1 MGARGI
7 IWFANKTSKDLG
19 NFSMMGRMGRMFS
32 LIKRLFL
39 LLACSV
45 GLLSADSVP
54 EALSETKAWTFPS
67 ARPPLLP
74 QPRDVSW
81 KQASSTIKAVTVS
94 LPHDV
99 FDANRLAHF
108 SKEAKELFAARGVD
122 SLPQGGTGYALRF
135 VLSRDAWFS
144 DKAEGYRL
152 ISQADGATVE
162 ASGAKGFYYGLHTL
176 AQLTT
181 RHGGSAC
188 IAHAE
193 IKDWPAFP
201 IRGTMNDT
209 GRNYMPLSMLKE
221 LADVLARYKM
231 NVYHWHLTDN
241 HGWRLESKV
250 HPQVND
256 PASFDRMPGKYYT
269 QAEFKEFVEY
279 CRVRNITV
287 IPELDMPGH
296 TASFR
301 RAFQV
306 EKMDDPKVTNILCD
320 LIRELASLASPE
332 VMPYIHIGT
341 DEARGHEKVS
351 AATLAQYFTTI
362 RECQRRAIRWNPGM
376 NGDPTAIQQT
386 WTNRTRPPV
395 SGGEYIDSQEN
406 YLNHFDPFEMVS
418 TLFFRKNCPHTRSKG
433 LGGILCSWPD
443 MPMKDP
449 RQHFSQTPHFAG
461 LVAYSEALWTN
472 ARDKDWIEFYSNLP
486 PQGHEQLAVFRE
498 FENRFLAH
506 RDLYFQGKEFPYVKQ
521 TDIVWQTLG
530 PIPHGGN
537 PQSDFGVR
545 AGDERAS
552 IEIEG
557 KSYAWSDE
565 IRTGATLM
573 FRHYTDQPTF
583 ANPTWGKQI
592 VANSTY
598 FARTYIHSDR
608 EQSVPFWISAQ
619 WWELSNFQAG
629 INQPGEW
636 HFSRPVFLV
645 NGGKIEAPRW
655 TVPNRKADYHSK
667 DSFVDENYHF
677 RAPTMIPLRKGWN
690 EVLIKSPHVKG
701 MRRWMFTFVPI
712 QSEPGQPL
720 AVVREYP
727 GLRFAVKPE

>member
-1 MGARGI
+1 MFRFI
-7 IWFANKTSKDLG
+7 SCCWF
-19 NFSMMGRMGRMFS
+19 
-32 LIKRLFL
+32 
-39 LLACSV
+39 LLACGV
-45 GLLSADSVP
+45 GVSWADSLPSVVP
-54 EALSETKAWTFPS
+54 SMRVWTFS
-67 ARPPLLP
+67 SESPPLLP
-74 QPRDVSW
+74 LPRELAW
-81 KQASSTIKAVTVS
+81 QNASSEIKAVTIA
-94 LPHDV
+94 LPPDA
-99 FDANRLAHF
+99 FDAARLAHIAQ
-108 SKEAKELFAARGVD
+108 EAKDLFAARGVD
-122 SLPQGGTGYALRF
+122 CRPQGQAGYALRF

-144 DKAEGYRL
+144 DKPEGYRL

-162 ASGAKGFYYGLHTL
+162 ASGVKGLYYGLHIL

-181 RHGGSAC
+181 KQAGNAR
-188 IAHAE
+188 IAHVR

-209 GRNYMPLSMLKE
+209 GRNYMPLAMLKE

-241 HGWRLESKV
+241 HGWRLESKM

-256 PASFDRMPGKYYT
+256 PTSFDRMPGKYYT

-301 RAFQV
+301 RALKL
-306 EKMDDPKVTNILCD
+306 EKMDDPQVTKILCD

-362 RECQRRAIRWNPGM
+362 RDCQRRAIRWNPGM
-376 NGDPTAIQQT
+376 NGDPSAIQQT

-406 YLNHFDPFEMVS
+406 YLNHFDPFEMVN

-461 LVAYSEALWTN
+461 VVAYSEALWTN
-472 ARDKDWIEFYSNLP
+472 AREKDWIEFYSNLP

-521 TDIVWQTLG
+521 SDIVWQTLG
-530 PIPHGGN
+530 PIPHGGK
-537 PQSDFGVR
+537 PESDFGVR
-545 AGDERAS
+545 AGDNRTI

-557 KSYAWSDE
+557 QSYAWSDE
-565 IRTGATLM
+565 IRTGATLV

-583 ANPTWGKQI
+583 ANPIWGKQA

-619 WWELSNFQAG
+619 WWELSNFHAG
-629 INQPGEW
+629 MNQPGEW
-636 HFSRPVFLV
+636 HFSRPVFQV
-645 NGGKIEAPRW
+645 NGTKIAAPHW

-677 RAPTMIPLRKGWN
+677 RSPTMIPLHKGWN

-701 MRRWMFTFVPI
+701 MRRWMFTFVPV
-712 QSEPGQPL
+712 QHESGKPL
-720 AVVREYP
+720 AMVREYP
-727 GLRFAVKPE
+727 GLRFAVKPEP

>member
-1 MGARGI
+1 MFR
-7 IWFANKTSKDLG
+7 F
-19 NFSMMGRMGRMFS
+19 FSC
-32 LIKRLFL
+32 FL
-39 LLACSV
+39 LLV
-45 GLLSADSVP
+45 GCGVVESSADALPHSKSWTHSP
-54 EALSETKAWTFPS
+54 ES
-67 ARPPLLP
+67 PPLLP
-74 QPRDVSW
+74 LPRELAW
-81 KQASSTIKAVTVS
+81 KNASTEIKAVTLS
-94 LPHDV
+94 LPREAV
-99 FDANRLAHF
+99 DAARMMHMAQ
-108 SKEAKELFAARGVD
+108 EAKDLFAARGVTC
-122 SLPQGGTGYALRF
+122 LPQGGTGYAMRF
-135 VLSRDAWFS
+135 VLSRDSWFA
-144 DKAEGYRL
+144 DKPEGYRL
-152 ISQADGATVE
+152 VSRADGATVE
-162 ASGAKGFYYGLHTL
+162 ASGVKGFYYGLQTL
-176 AQLTT
+176 AQITT
-181 RHGGSAC
+181 KLAGNAR
-188 IAHAE
+188 IAHGE

-241 HGWRLESKV
+241 HGWRLESKM

-279 CRVRNITV
+279 CRVRNITI

-301 RAFQV
+301 RAMKA
-306 EKMDDPKVTNILCD
+306 EKMDDPKVTQILCD
-320 LIRELASLASPE
+320 LIRELASLAPPE

-351 AATLAQYFTTI
+351 ASTLAQYFTTI

-433 LGGILCSWPD
+433 IGGILCSWPD

-449 RQHFSQTPHFAG
+449 RQHFSQTAHFPG
-461 LVAYSEALWTN
+461 VVAYSEALWTH
-472 ARDKDWIEFYSNLP
+472 AREKDWIEFYSNLP
-486 PQGHEQLAVFRE
+486 PQGHEQLTVFRE

-530 PIPHGGN
+530 PIPHGGK
-537 PQSDFGVR
+537 PDSDFGVR
-545 AGDERAS
+545 AGDTRAS
-552 IEIEG
+552 VEVDG
-557 KSYAWSDE
+557 KSYTWSEE
-565 IRTGATLM
+565 IRTGATM
-573 FRHYTDQPTF
+573 VFRHYTDQPTF
-583 ANPTWGKQI
+583 ANPTWGKQA

-598 FARTYIHSDR
+598 FARTFIHSDR
-608 EQSVPFWISAQ
+608 EQMVPFWISAQ
-619 WWELSNFQAG
+619 WWELSNFHG
-629 INQPGEW
+629 GMNQPGQW
-636 HFSRPVFLV
+636 HYSQPVFQV
-645 NGGKIEAPRW
+645 NGIKIEAPQW
-655 TVPNRKADYHSK
+655 AVPNRKADYHSK

-677 RAPTMIPLRKGWN
+677 RQPTKISLRKGWN

-701 MRRWMFTFVPI
+701 MRRWMFTFVPVMHD
-712 QSEPGQPL
+712 PNQPL

-727 GLRFAVKPE
+727 GLRFAVKPEP